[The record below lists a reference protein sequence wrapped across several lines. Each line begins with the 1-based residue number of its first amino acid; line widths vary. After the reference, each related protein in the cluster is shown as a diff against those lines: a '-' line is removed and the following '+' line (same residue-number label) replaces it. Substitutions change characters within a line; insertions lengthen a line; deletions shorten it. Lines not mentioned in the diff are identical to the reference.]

1 MPIKSAAQPQHAL
14 PYPQKIKNPVQ
25 GRTSDRIL
33 ILRLS
38 PQICRLKCLTLFG
51 LGGVNGAYAGAS
63 AALDAGIGIDYVA
76 LITLRDSGHGTLTR
90 ASATLD
96 AIAGNL
102 ISH

>member
-1 MPIKSAAQPQHAL
+1 MPVNSDASHQYALSAKNKKSRPRQNLGQDSHFKTIPHK
-14 PYPQKIKNPVQ
+14 YV
-25 GRTSDRIL
+25 G
-33 ILRLS
+33 
-38 PQICRLKCLTLFG
+38 LKCLTLFG

-76 LITLRDSGHGTLTR
+76 LITLGDSGHGTLTR

>member
-1 MPIKSAAQPQHAL
+1 MPVNSDASHQYALSAKNKKSRPRQNLGQDSHFKTIPA
-14 PYPQKIKNPVQ
+14 
-25 GRTSDRIL
+25 
-33 ILRLS
+33 
-38 PQICRLKCLTLFG
+38 LKCLTLFG